1 MEIILGLVTG
11 LLIGLT
17 GTGGGVLLTPLLLL
31 LTSFPTTVII
41 GTSLLVGAVTKAAGA
56 IEHRRLGH
64 VHGRL
69 ALLLIAGSVPG
80 ALSGVLLI
88 QKIQSVFLVSQ
99 LDSFLRWV
107 LALTLLG
114 VAVFLPFV
122 SRKRNRDVQRG
133 RGLAEFSELSYI
145 RPARFVALGA
155 GVGFMVALT
164 SVGSGSLMMAFL
176 LLMVPLP
183 IARLVGTDIFF
194 GLAATVV
201 AGSLHLWMGH
211 FDGGLFAKLAIG
223 AVPGVIVG
231 SRMTRWLPEISF
243 RWLFSLLYFSLA
255 ARLLVG

>member
-1 MEIILGLVTG
+1 MELILGLVTG

-17 GTGGGVLLTPLLLL
+17 GTGGGVLLTPLLFI
-31 LTSFPTTVII
+31 LTPFPATVII

-56 IEHRRLGH
+56 IVHRRLGH
-64 VHGRL
+64 VNGRL

-80 ALSGVLLI
+80 ALGGVLLI
-88 QKIQSVFLVSQ
+88 QKIQSTYLASQ

-114 VAVFLPFV
+114 VAIFLPFV
-122 SRKRNRDVQRG
+122 GRIRKKNIQRSDTLPALDTG
-133 RGLAEFSELSYI
+133 RK
-145 RPARFVALGA
+145 ARFVALGA

-183 IARLVGTDIFF
+183 IARLVGTDMFF

-231 SRMTRWLPEISF
+231 SRMTRWLPEVSF

>member
-1 MEIILGLVTG
+1 MELILGLVTG

-17 GTGGGVLLTPLLLL
+17 GTGGGVLLTPLLLI
-31 LTSFPTTVII
+31 LTPLPATVII
-41 GTSLLVGAVTKAAGA
+41 GTSLLLGAVTKAAGA
-56 IEHRRLGH
+56 IVHLRLGH
-64 VHGRL
+64 VNGRL

-80 ALSGVLLI
+80 ALGGVLLI
-88 QKIQSVFLVSQ
+88 QKIQSTYLASQ

-114 VAVFLPFV
+114 VAIFLPFV
-122 SRKRNRDVQRG
+122 GRIRKKNIQRSNNLPAPDTG
-133 RGLAEFSELSYI
+133 RKAQ
-145 RPARFVALGA
+145 FVALGA

-211 FDGGLFAKLAIG
+211 FDGGLFVKLAIG

-243 RWLFSLLYFSLA
+243 RWLFSVLYFSLA
-255 ARLLVG
+255 ARLMVG

>member
-1 MEIILGLVTG
+1 MELILGLVTG

-17 GTGGGVLLTPLLLL
+17 GTGGGVLLTPLLLI
-31 LTSFPTTVII
+31 LTPLPATVII
-41 GTSLLVGAVTKAAGA
+41 GTSLLLGAVTKAAGA
-56 IEHRRLGH
+56 IVHLRLGH
-64 VHGRL
+64 VNGRL

-80 ALSGVLLI
+80 ALGGVLLI
-88 QKIQSVFLVSQ
+88 QKIQSTYLASQ

-114 VAVFLPFV
+114 VAILLPFV
-122 SRKRNRDVQRG
+122 GRIRKKNIQRSNNLPAPDTG
-133 RGLAEFSELSYI
+133 RKAQ
-145 RPARFVALGA
+145 FVALGA

-231 SRMTRWLPEISF
+231 SRMTRWLPEVSF
-243 RWLFSLLYFSLA
+243 RWLFSVLYFSLA

>member
-1 MEIILGLVTG
+1 MELILGLVTG

-17 GTGGGVLLTPLLLL
+17 GTGGGVLLTPLLLI
-31 LTSFPTTVII
+31 LTPLPATVII
-41 GTSLLVGAVTKAAGA
+41 GTSLLLGAVTKAAGA
-56 IEHRRLGH
+56 IVHLRLGH
-64 VHGRL
+64 VNGRL

-80 ALSGVLLI
+80 ALGGVLLI
-88 QKIQSVFLVSQ
+88 QKIQSTYLASQ

-114 VAVFLPFV
+114 VAIFLPFV
-122 SRKRNRDVQRG
+122 GRIRKKNIQRSNNLPAPDTG
-133 RGLAEFSELSYI
+133 RKTQ
-145 RPARFVALGA
+145 FVALGA

-211 FDGGLFAKLAIG
+211 LTAAC
-223 AVPGVIVG
+223 
-231 SRMTRWLPEISF
+231 SRSLPSGP
-243 RWLFSLLYFSLA
+243 SP
-255 ARLLVG
+255 V

>member
-1 MEIILGLVTG
+1 MELILGLVTG

-17 GTGGGVLLTPLLLL
+17 GTGGGVLLTPLLLI
-31 LTSFPTTVII
+31 LTPLPATVII
-41 GTSLLVGAVTKAAGA
+41 GTSLLLGAVTKAAGA
-56 IEHRRLGH
+56 IVHLRLGH
-64 VHGRL
+64 VNGRL

-80 ALSGVLLI
+80 ALGGVLLI
-88 QKIQSVFLVSQ
+88 QKIQSTYLASQ

-114 VAVFLPFV
+114 VAIFLPFV
-122 SRKRNRDVQRG
+122 GRIRKKNSQRSNNLPAPDTG
-133 RGLAEFSELSYI
+133 RKAQ
-145 RPARFVALGA
+145 FVALGA

-231 SRMTRWLPEISF
+231 SRMTRWLPEVSF
-243 RWLFSLLYFSLA
+243 RWLFSVLYFSLA

>member
-1 MEIILGLVTG
+1 MELILGLVTG

-17 GTGGGVLLTPLLLL
+17 GTGGGVLLTPLLLI
-31 LTSFPTTVII
+31 LTPLPATVII
-41 GTSLLVGAVTKAAGA
+41 GTSLLLGAVTKAAGA
-56 IEHRRLGH
+56 IVHLRLGH
-64 VHGRL
+64 VNGRL

-80 ALSGVLLI
+80 ALGGVLLI
-88 QKIQSVFLVSQ
+88 QKIQSTYLASQ

-114 VAVFLPFV
+114 VAIFLPFV
-122 SRKRNRDVQRG
+122 GRIRKKNIQRSNNLPAPDTG
-133 RGLAEFSELSYI
+133 RKAQ
-145 RPARFVALGA
+145 FVALGA

-231 SRMTRWLPEISF
+231 SRMTRWLPEVSF
-243 RWLFSLLYFSLA
+243 RWLFSVLYFSLA

>member
-88 QKIQSVFLVSQ
+88 QKIQSVFLASQ

-122 SRKRNRDVQRG
+122 SRKRNRG
-133 RGLAEFSELSYI
+133 RPKGPWVGRVFRVELH
-145 RPARFVALGA
+145 P
-155 GVGFMVALT
+155 
-164 SVGSGSLMMAFL
+164 
-176 LLMVPLP
+176 P
-183 IARLVGTDIFF
+183 
-194 GLAATVV
+194 
-201 AGSLHLWMGH
+201 
-211 FDGGLFAKLAIG
+211 G
-223 AVPGVIVG
+223 AVRLPWEPEWG
-231 SRMTRWLPEISF
+231 SWWL
-243 RWLFSLLYFSLA
+243 
-255 ARLLVG
+255 

>member
-1 MEIILGLVTG
+1 MELILGLVTG

-17 GTGGGVLLTPLLLL
+17 GTGGGVLLTPLLVI
-31 LTSFPTTVII
+31 LTPLPATVII
-41 GTSLLVGAVTKAAGA
+41 GTSLLLGAVTKAAGA
-56 IEHRRLGH
+56 IVHLRLGH
-64 VHGRL
+64 VNGRL

-80 ALSGVLLI
+80 ALGGVLLI
-88 QKIQSVFLVSQ
+88 QKIQSTYLASQ

-114 VAVFLPFV
+114 VAIFLPFV
-122 SRKRNRDVQRG
+122 GRIRKKNIQRSNNLPAPDTG
-133 RGLAEFSELSYI
+133 RKAQ
-145 RPARFVALGA
+145 FVALGA

-231 SRMTRWLPEISF
+231 SRMTRWLPEVSF
-243 RWLFSLLYFSLA
+243 RWLFSVLYFSLA